1 MDGNTM
7 RRNRARY
14 REIVCSLDIDIQL
27 LVTSNNNRF
36 KVLLRGWKKNYRVP
50 DGNTRWKEDFI
61 DLDLFQIQLYS
72 RFGIFLKRQICGN

>member
-36 KVLLRGWKKNYRVP
+36 KVLLRGWKKITEFRMETRV
-50 DGNTRWKEDFI
+50 GRKI
-61 DLDLFQIQLYS
+61 LLISISSKSSYIVDLEFS
-72 RFGIFLKRQICGN
+72 

>member
-36 KVLLRGWKKNYRVP
+36 KVLLRGWKKITEFRMETRV
-50 DGNTRWKEDFI
+50 GRKILLISISFKSSYI
-61 DLDLFQIQLYS
+61 VDLEFS
-72 RFGIFLKRQICGN
+72 

>member
-36 KVLLRGWKKNYRVP
+36 KVLLRGWKKITEFRMETRV
-50 DGNTRWKEDFI
+50 GRKILLISISFKSSYI
-61 DLDLFQIQLYS
+61 VDLEF
-72 RFGIFLKRQICGN
+72 F

>member
-36 KVLLRGWKKNYRVP
+36 KVLLRGWKKITEFRMETRV
-50 DGNTRWKEDFI
+50 GRKI
-61 DLDLFQIQLYS
+61 LLISISSKSSYIVDLEF
-72 RFGIFLKRQICGN
+72 F